1 MRHEFEVIRIWEQP
15 TQPFLESIGLLPL
28 AVLTNTPD
36 KAQTLRQVAKRVE
49 AISDLRVQSNVAASA
64 GILAGLLLEKGLIN
78 QVLRKD
84 IMQQS
89 VIYQEWKEEFL
100 QEGKLEEGQSLI
112 VRLLIRRIGDLPSD
126 LRSQIQILSLTQL
139 ESLGEA
145 LLDFVEPSDLDN
157 WLRSQNASA
166 ERSQS

>member
-1 MRHEFEVIRIWEQP
+1 
-15 TQPFLESIGLLPL
+15 
-28 AVLTNTPD
+28 
-36 KAQTLRQVAKRVE
+36 
-49 AISDLRVQSNVAASA
+49 VQSNVAASA

-112 VRLLIRRIGDLPSD
+112 VRQLTRRVGILPSET
-126 LRSQIQILSLTQL
+126 RSQVESLSLDQL

-145 LLDFVEPSDLDN
+145 LLDFSGSSDLEL
-157 WLRSQNASA
+157 WLRSHS
-166 ERSQS
+166 